1 MERSFLTFTVGSY
14 LLGVPSDELIE
25 VNKNLRCTKVPGSPK
40 MIRGIL
46 NLRGLLMPVVDM
58 GAYLNINDA
67 KSESFCIIL
76 KVQDNNIALGSSL
89 IVAKSEVAIENN
101 AVSNSY
107 NKKESIT
114 SASKTKNNDYLVK
127 KGDSLYSI
135 SKKYP
140 GVSISDIKKW
150 NNINGEELRPGMKL
164 KING

>member
-76 KVQDNNIALGSSL
+76 KVQDNNIALAVDAIGDIVTFNMDALVLPPAHLSGQFQDTIHGAFRLSEGLLIALDSMAIVRNAQNPSVLGGVNHKPLSSP
-89 IVAKSEVAIENN
+89 I
-101 AVSNSY
+101 
-107 NKKESIT
+107 
-114 SASKTKNNDYLVK
+114 
-127 KGDSLYSI
+127 
-135 SKKYP
+135 
-140 GVSISDIKKW
+140 
-150 NNINGEELRPGMKL
+150 
-164 KING
+164 

>member
-58 GAYLNINDA
+58 GAYLNIGDA

-76 KVQDNNIALGSSL
+76 KVQDNNIALAVDAIGDIATFNLDALVLPPTQLSGQFQDAILGAFRLSEGLL
-89 IVAKSEVAIENN
+89 IILDTVAIARN
-101 AVSNSY
+101 AQNPSGLSHLTY
-107 NKKESIT
+107 PPISIP
-114 SASKTKNNDYLVK
+114 N
-127 KGDSLYSI
+127 
-135 SKKYP
+135 
-140 GVSISDIKKW
+140 
-150 NNINGEELRPGMKL
+150 
-164 KING
+164 